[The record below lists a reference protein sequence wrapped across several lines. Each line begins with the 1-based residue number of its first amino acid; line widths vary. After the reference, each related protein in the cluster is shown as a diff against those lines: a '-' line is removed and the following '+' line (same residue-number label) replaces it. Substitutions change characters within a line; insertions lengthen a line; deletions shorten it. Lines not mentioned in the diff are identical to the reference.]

1 MAKTM
6 YAIQMDFANACRQAD
21 ELDQVAQNLSTMI
34 SNDFNPCLHGIEA
47 SWKGENA
54 RMFCNKGMI
63 LREHIMDTAADLQ
76 KTAGVIRQIAKIH
89 ITAKRPIM
97 SLHSSAVTNDDDGS

>member
-6 YAIQMDFANACRQAD
+6 YAIQMDFANACRQAN

-76 KTAGVIRQIAKIH
+76 KTAGVIRQIAKN
-89 ITAKRPIM
+89 TYNSEKANYDLAQQRSYKR
-97 SLHSSAVTNDDDGS
+97 